1 MYPPDLEMAEELAE
15 LPEVLS
21 RGGSAIISP
30 LGEVLA
36 GPLYDREG
44 ILFADLDLSEVIRAR
59 YDFDAVG
66 HYSRPDVL
74 QLLVNE
80 QPASPVVSVDAAET
94 CPEQCCGHHSRSVED
109 SESR

>member
-15 LPEVLS
+15 LPEVLC
-21 RGGSAIISP
+21 RGGSVIVSP

-36 GPLYDREG
+36 GPLYGREG
-44 ILFADLDLSEVIRAR
+44 ILFADLDLSEVVQAR
-59 YDFDAVG
+59 YDFDPVG

-80 QPASPVVSVDAAET
+80 CPAPPVLAGELSEPNPKPSNGIAAGSTGQLEA
-94 CPEQCCGHHSRSVED
+94 S
-109 SESR
+109 